1 MNREQLST
9 APSRPSHRP
18 GRPRRAP
25 GRAVALFAVLG
36 LAGTLAVPAAADV
49 QDADAAPGTGVATA
63 QPASQPS
70 VEWGECPADVV
81 AEALPT
87 TLDCATVSVPLDYAE
102 PDGARTDLMISR
114 LASTDPAA
122 RRGILL
128 LNPGGPGGSG
138 LTQSTLLESQ
148 GLPDSVLRAYDLIG
162 MDTRGVGHST
172 RVDCQFPA
180 DSAYYG
186 NVPPYAVDDAAVL
199 ERAEVVREAA
209 EQCARNDD
217 NGGLYHLSTA
227 NTARDLDSIRAA
239 LGEEKASF
247 LGYSYG
253 TALGA
258 AYVSMFPDT
267 VDRVVLD
274 SNVGDSHLN
283 REGLRRFALG
293 MEQTFGDFA
302 RWAAQR
308 HDAYG
313 LGRTPAQVRATYF
326 ETAERLDGHPV
337 EGVDGGL
344 FRQVIFGGLYSERTY
359 GRTAQTWQW
368 LRDGDGAAARD
379 LLDAEVLPALVP
391 GGAAPAE
398 QAARDTTNAAV
409 HPLSNALSVFL
420 ASTCNDSDW
429 EEDVDVYRAA
439 VAEDRKKFP
448 LFGAAAANML
458 PCAYWPEPAEGP
470 VQISDEGPGDV
481 LILQNRRDP
490 VTPLA
495 GGQLLREKLGDR
507 SRLVTVDGSGH
518 GVYVLGGNACALNI
532 GTRYLVDGELP
543 ARDTSCRAS

>member
-1 MNREQLST
+1 
-9 APSRPSHRP
+9 
-18 GRPRRAP
+18 
-25 GRAVALFAVLG
+25 VALLAVLG
-36 LAGTLAVPAAADV
+36 LAGALAVPAAADV
-49 QDADAAPGTGVATA
+49 RSDEAAVATTA
-63 QPASQPS
+63 QSGS
-70 VEWGECPADVV
+70 VEWGECPADVAADAV
-81 AEALPT
+81 PYALT
-87 TLDCATVSVPLDYAE
+87 CATVSVPLDYSDPE
-102 PDGARTDLMISR
+102 GERIDIKISR
-114 LASTDPAA
+114 LASTDPAE

-138 LTQSTLLESQ
+138 LTQPTLMASQ
-148 GLPDSVLRAYDLIG
+148 GVPDSVLRAYDLIG
-162 MDTRGVGHST
+162 MDTRGVGYST

-180 DSAYYG
+180 DSGYNG
-186 NVPPYAVDDAAVL
+186 NIPPYAVDDAAVL
-199 ERAEVVREAA
+199 ERAEVVEEAA
-209 EQCARNDD
+209 AQCARNDE

-258 AYVSMFPDT
+258 AYASMFPET

-274 SNVGDSHLN
+274 SNVGDTHLN

-302 RWAAQR
+302 RWAAER
-308 HDAYG
+308 HVAYG

-326 ETAERLDGHPV
+326 ETAGRLDKEPV
-337 EGVDGGL
+337 DGVDGAL
-344 FRQVIFGGLYSERTY
+344 FRQVVFGGLYSERTY

-368 LRDGDGAAARD
+368 LRDGDGTAARELLETN
-379 LLDAEVLPALVP
+379 LLDGVVPGAGAGLAPA
-391 GGAAPAE
+391 GGAATDE
-398 QAARDTTNAAV
+398 AV
-409 HPLSNALSVFL
+409 APLSNALSVFL

-429 EEDVDVYRAA
+429 PEDVDTYRQA

-448 LFGAAAANML
+448 LFGAASANML
-458 PCAYWPEPAEGP
+458 PCSYWPEPIEAPVQVSAEGP
-470 VQISDEGPGDV
+470 RNV

-495 GGQLLREKLGDR
+495 GGQALHEKFGDR